1 MHDSNP
7 VAFILTNTT
16 YVILKS
22 QDSLAYE
29 RTRGLTLNQRMGTF
43 KYTLV
48 VRLALNFILSL
59 AIRYE

>member
-29 RTRGLTLNQRMGTF
+29 RMRGLTLGTF

>member
-1 MHDSNP
+1 
-7 VAFILTNTT
+7 
-16 YVILKS
+16 VILKS

-29 RTRGLTLNQRMGTF
+29 RMRGLTLNQRMGTF